1 MSKELECCDR
11 MTHTK
16 RDKNTCTASSGQ
28 FASRINEALLSTPF
42 RTEANVVFFAHI
54 KVSTMRKQSV
64 VKVDSFEVHSSSR
77 LRSNSLPALTQRFM
91 STLSLPTHHHS
102 GSSSSSSSPRTRSH
116 AQTKSHIRSFSNS
129 LRSLFAGR
137 KPRRNS
143 TESADDSE
151 TEEESLGDIIDLFPS
166 CPSTL
171 PQWKGHDHTALRSND
186 PISLLAGA
194 FDVDEDTSEPEEEH
208 VLLIQELV
216 LGRMDL
222 L

>member
-1 MSKELECCDR
+1 MSGVLRSHDAL
-11 MTHTK
+11 K
-16 RDKNTCTASSGQ
+16 RDTNICTASSGQ
-28 FASRINEALLSTPF
+28 LGAESTKRFCLP
-42 RTEANVVFFAHI
+42 RSA
-54 KVSTMRKQSV
+54 RKQI
-64 VKVDSFEVHSSSR
+64 KRREVDAFEVQSSSR
-77 LRSNSLPALTQRFM
+77 HRSNSLPAFTQRFM

-102 GSSSSSSSPRTRSH
+102 GTSSSSSSPRTRSH